1 MTKIELP
8 REVRFGGLSVGRA
21 IEQRRSER
29 DFLDR
34 PLSLLELS
42 QLLHY
47 SYGITEERE
56 RLRAAPSAGALYPIE
71 IYPVVNNVED
81 LTRGVYHYSVGDHSL
96 EMVRQGD
103 FRTDMVRYALD
114 QEMMATAAVVLVL
127 SAVVGRSQWR
137 YRERAYRYVLLEAG
151 HISQN
156 IYLVATALGL
166 GTCAVGAFHDQGYD
180 RIIGIDGEKEGVVY
194 LMPVG
199 RI

>member
-1 MTKIELP
+1 MAKIELP
-8 REVRFGGLSVGRA
+8 REVRFDGLSVDRA

-29 DFLDR
+29 DFLDQ

-47 SYGITEERE
+47 AYGVTEERE

-81 LTRGVYHYSVGDHSL
+81 LTKGVYHYSVDDHSL
-96 EMVRQGD
+96 ELVRPGD
-103 FRTDMVRYALD
+103 FRRDMVRYALG
-114 QEMMATAAVVLVL
+114 QGMMGTAAVVLVL

-137 YRERAYRYVLLEAG
+137 YRERAYRYVLLETG

-166 GTCAVGAFHDQGYD
+166 GTCAVGAFRDEGYD
-180 RIIGIDGEKEGVVY
+180 RIIGVNGEREGVVY

>member
-1 MTKIELP
+1 MAKIELP
-8 REVRFGGLSVGRA
+8 REVRFGGLSVDRA

-29 DFLDR
+29 DFLDQ

-96 EMVRQGD
+96 ELVRQGD

-127 SAVVGRSQWR
+127 SAVFGRSRWR

-180 RIIGIDGEKEGVVY
+180 RIVGIDGEKEGVVY